1 MPEETLQ
8 EQLQAIEASTDDK
21 KLYGKILA
29 VGLAVVAV
37 LTALIALYPNG
48 VVPTPVLVCV
58 MVVLGIPITAVGGV
72 MPIVDALSKHS
83 LKRKTATDVQA
94 LKRLEAEQAHALK
107 LAEAAK
113 LDELGFELANT
124 VDGVQL
130 YKKKQ

>member
-58 MVVLGIPITAVGGV
+58 MVVSAFPSRQSVASCPSW
-72 MPIVDALSKHS
+72 M
-83 LKRKTATDVQA
+83 R
-94 LKRLEAEQAHALK
+94 
-107 LAEAAK
+107 
-113 LDELGFELANT
+113 
-124 VDGVQL
+124 
-130 YKKKQ
+130 